1 MFCDAVFSGA
11 CWSSA
16 MTAGDQWLRDKRE
29 AKRDANAA
37 AKLVSPKAMRKR
49 VCVRAS
55 SRGKELSQN
64 FLRIYVVLIESIFFL
79 RVTLLAS
86 ILNRRGEPEFFR
98 DICAQD
104 HPRGC
109 HRPLP
114 LGN

>member
-64 FLRIYVVLIESIFFL
+64 FLRIYVVLIESIFFSVL
-79 RVTLLAS
+79 DYSLL
-86 ILNRRGEPEFFR
+86 F
-98 DICAQD
+98 
-104 HPRGC
+104 
-109 HRPLP
+109 
-114 LGN
+114 